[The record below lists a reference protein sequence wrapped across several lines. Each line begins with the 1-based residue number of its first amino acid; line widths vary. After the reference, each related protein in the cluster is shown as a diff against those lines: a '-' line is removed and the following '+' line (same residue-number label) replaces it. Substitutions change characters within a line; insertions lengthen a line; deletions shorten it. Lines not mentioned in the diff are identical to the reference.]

1 MPLFIGID
9 PGSRVT
15 GYGIVETSGAGI
27 RYRDSGVI
35 RVGGSDPV
43 ALRLVAIK
51 RGIDEVIA
59 AHRPEAMAV
68 EDVFVSRNPRSA
80 LTLGQ
85 ARGVVLLAAAE
96 AGIPVFEY
104 APREVK
110 SSVTGVG
117 SAHKSQVAAMIV
129 RLLRPGRE
137 IGSEDESDALAVA
150 FCHALRVGAPAGRIR

>member
-15 GYGIVETSGAGI
+15 GYGIVETTGQGI
-27 RYRDSGVI
+27 RYRGSGVI
-35 RVGGSDPV
+35 RVGGADAVPV
-43 ALRLVAIK
+43 RLVAIK
-51 RGIDEVIA
+51 RGIDGVIA
-59 AHRPEAMAV
+59 EHHPAAVAV
-68 EDVFVSRNPRSA
+68 EDVFISRNPRSA

-85 ARGVVLLAAAE
+85 ARGVILLAAAE

-110 SSVTGVG
+110 SSVTGIG
-117 SAHKSQVAAMIV
+117 SAHKSQVAAMVV

-137 IGSEDESDALAVA
+137 IGCEDESDALAVA
-150 FCHALRVGAPAGRIR
+150 FCHALRAGVPSGRLR